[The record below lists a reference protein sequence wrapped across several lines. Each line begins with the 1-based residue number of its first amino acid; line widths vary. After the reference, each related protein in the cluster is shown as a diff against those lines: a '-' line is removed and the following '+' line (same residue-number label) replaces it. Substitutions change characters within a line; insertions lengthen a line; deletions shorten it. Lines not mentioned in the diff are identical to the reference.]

1 MASQRDRAKVLRASR
16 RSRTLSG
23 GNKAKTAVDVA
34 VVYVED
40 VLGLTTQPSEFAA
53 DSSRNLFSD
62 SLLGWVVVREAVLK
76 AKSKRLG

>member
-1 MASQRDRAKVLRASR
+1 LSR
-16 RSRTLSG
+16 